1 MIEYLDPA
9 TAGHLGGLV
18 GGNKFAVLTT
28 LFADGRPHSHMM
40 WFDASEDDLL
50 INTEIGR
57 VKYRHLKHDPR
68 CSLVIFDP
76 ANPYQFHEV
85 HGHAHTF
92 TTGPEARAH
101 IDTLA
106 QRYRGTDYG
115 REILTERVI
124 IAIRPER
131 LTLRG
136 PTG

>member
-28 LFADGRPHSHMM
+28 LFADG
-40 WFDASEDDLL
+40 
-50 INTEIGR
+50 
-57 VKYRHLKHDPR
+57 
-68 CSLVIFDP
+68 
-76 ANPYQFHEV
+76 
-85 HGHAHTF
+85 
-92 TTGPEARAH
+92 AH